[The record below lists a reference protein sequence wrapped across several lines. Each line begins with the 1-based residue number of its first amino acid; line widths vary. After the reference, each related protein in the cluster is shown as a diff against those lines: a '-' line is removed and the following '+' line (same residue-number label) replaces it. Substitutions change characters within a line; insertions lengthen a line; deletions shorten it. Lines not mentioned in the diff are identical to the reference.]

1 MDSQTNKK
9 LEKSIPKKPING
21 FYWVAAA
28 LEVAAAGTIIVA
40 VLYALFPFKF
50 K

>member
-1 MDSQTNKK
+1 MDSRTNKK
-9 LEKSIPKKPING
+9 VAKSSVKEPLNV
-21 FYWVAAA
+21 FHWVMVT